1 MEISEKMHI
10 TFFDDKSD
18 PVTEHNWIFDAITHL
33 YNRHGI
39 DLICT
44 RESGI
49 SSLIQN
55 TFGRVNILPFNKK
68 SFYLQDPEEIRRISV
83 FTGQKKSII
92 WVTSHFQDE
101 TTPMKIWNDI
111 ASQTGKHIRLA
122 IKTATIRKEFTRENY
137 YPDSGRFV
145 GGILAASKTTKAEL
159 IQAFNLPPE
168 HIHVVYIGIGLDI
181 FDFNKYESQEEIRQ
195 SFGFE
200 KDDCII
206 GSVGSLVQRKGH
218 HLVIDAF
225 SQLAGNFKNARLV
238 IVGRGDMERKLRK
251 QCEEKKLTSRINFL
265 GYFTQMAKI
274 MKMCD
279 ILVLASDREGGI
291 PRVITEALGMKTPVI
306 SVSLGAIPEIIHNG
320 INGFL
325 LKQRNAKAIE
335 EKLRILLSS
344 QKLLASMK
352 QAAYESIQ
360 PFDRTIWLNKLE
372 ESFLTI
378 WNRG

>member
-1 MEISEKMHI
+1 M
-10 TFFDDKSD
+10 
-18 PVTEHNWIFDAITHL
+18 
-33 YNRHGI
+33 
-39 DLICT
+39 
-44 RESGI
+44 
-49 SSLIQN
+49 
-55 TFGRVNILPFNKK
+55 
-68 SFYLQDPEEIRRISV
+68 
-83 FTGQKKSII
+83 
-92 WVTSHFQDE
+92 
-101 TTPMKIWNDI
+101 
-111 ASQTGKHIRLA
+111 
-122 IKTATIRKEFTRENY
+122 
-137 YPDSGRFV
+137 
-145 GGILAASKTTKAEL
+145 

-225 SQLAGNFKNARLV
+225 SQLAGNLKNARLV

-279 ILVLASDREGGI
+279 ILILASDREGGI

-325 LKQRNAKAIE
+325 LKHRNAKAIE
-335 EKLRILLSS
+335 EKLRILISS
-344 QKLLASMK
+344 KKLLASMK

-378 WNRG
+378 WNRE